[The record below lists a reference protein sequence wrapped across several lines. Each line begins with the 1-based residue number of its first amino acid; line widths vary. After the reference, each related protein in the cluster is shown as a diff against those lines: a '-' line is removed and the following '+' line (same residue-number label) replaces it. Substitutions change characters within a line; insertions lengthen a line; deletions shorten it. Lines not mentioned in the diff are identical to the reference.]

1 MYFNIQTVLT
11 QQPWVTQTLTNSLMT
26 SEPLIYPACWEF
38 FCVSETLGPHSISL
52 IFGGWR

>member
-11 QQPWVTQTLTNSLMT
+11 QQPWVTQTLTNSQMT
-26 SEPLIYPACWEF
+26 SEPLKYPACWEF